1 MRKLLVLP
9 AMATLALA
17 GPAMA
22 GTFSYDMVEA
32 GIIGD
37 SIDDPHGNNDLD
49 GRGLSL
55 GGSVALTPHVFG
67 FGNISGTHYE
77 YRHFDG
83 SDFDVGNFQLGL
95 GFNMPLNSRLDLV
108 SGISLQR
115 LHLENDTQDSLNE
128 SGYGLN
134 VGLRGMIGPRLQW
147 TVGMNYV
154 DYGRDNGDAGDDT
167 SWNAGF
173 RYYFT
178 RVFAVGV
185 DVGSTDK
192 NQANALIAFR
202 WDLGNR

>member
-1 MRKLLVLP
+1 MRKLLVLS
-9 AMATLALA
+9 ALATLGVA
-17 GPAMA
+17 GPVMA

-37 SIDDPHGNNDLD
+37 TIDDPHGSEDLE
-49 GRGLSL
+49 GHGLSV
-55 GGSVALTPHVFG
+55 GGSVSLTPNVFG
-67 FGNISGTHYE
+67 FANYSSTDYE
-77 YRHFDG
+77 YRHFDD
-83 SDFDVGNFQLGL
+83 SDFTVGHFALGVGFDV
-95 GFNMPLNSRLDLV
+95 PLSRRLDLV

-115 LHLENDTQDSLNE
+115 LHLDNDNDTLNE
-128 SGYGLN
+128 DGYGLN
-134 VGLRGMIGPRLQW
+134 VGLRGMLGPRLQW
-147 TVGMNYV
+147 TVGLNYV
-154 DYGRDNGDAGDDT
+154 DYGRSDGDDGDDT
-167 SWNAGF
+167 SWTAGF